1 MEGSRKLSWI
11 ELSRS
16 ALAGNIHSLATLAPG
31 KILAISVKGN
41 AYGHGLKEIVRMVA
55 DNDAVGYLTVH
66 SVEEGA
72 QCRAAGWKKNILV
85 LGPVLLDDTD
95 AVFEYDLEPAV
106 FNREFLQ
113 KLGELGDQHGR
124 QIKTHLKLETGTNR
138 QGLSEEELPPLA
150 EIYRKFESLQKPY
163 AAYTHFANI
172 EDTTSH
178 EYAEHQLKL
187 FKQMV
192 KKLEALRIKPIIRHT
207 ASSAATI
214 LFKKTHFEMVRPGIS
229 VYGHWPSK
237 ETYVSYRLRGG
248 ENSIFT
254 PVLAWKARITQLKSL
269 PPDAFIGYGC
279 TYRTTSATRLG
290 ILPVGYYDGYSR
302 ALSNQA
308 YVLVQ
313 GKRAPVRGRICMDIT
328 MIDVTDIHQ
337 VNLEAEA
344 VLIGQSHSE
353 TISAEQ
359 LAGWANSIN
368 YEVLARL
375 SGQLPRQIVA

>member
-1 MEGSRKLSWI
+1 MSEKRKLSWI

-16 ALAGNIHSLATLAPG
+16 ALAGNITSLANLAPG

-41 AYGHGLKEIVRMVA
+41 AYGHGLKEIVSMVS
-55 DNDAVGYLTVH
+55 NNEAVGYLTVH
-66 SVEEGA
+66 SIEEGV
-72 QCRAAGWKKNILV
+72 QCREAGWKKNILV
-85 LGPVLLDDTD
+85 VGPILLED
-95 AVFEYDLEPAV
+95 AEGVFEYDLEPAV
-106 FNREFLQ
+106 FNKEFLRTI
-113 KLGELGDQHGR
+113 GEFGDKHKR
-124 QIKTHLKLETGTNR
+124 SVKTHLKLETGTNR
-138 QGLSEEELPPLA
+138 QGLTEEELPAIA
-150 EIYRKFESLQKPY
+150 EIYRQYDSLQKPY
-163 AAYTHFANI
+163 GAYTHFANI

-187 FKQMV
+187 FKQLV
-192 KKLEALRIKPIIRHT
+192 KTLETFRIKPTIRHT

-254 PVLAWKARITQLKSL
+254 PVLSWKARITQLKSL

-290 ILPVGYYDGYSR
+290 ILPIGYYDGYAR

-308 YVLVQ
+308 YVLVH
-313 GKRAPVRGRICMDIT
+313 GKRAPIRGRICMDIS
-328 MIDVTDIHQ
+328 MIDVTDIRQ
-337 VNLEAEA
+337 VELEDEA

-353 TISAEQ
+353 AITAEQ

-375 SGQLPRQIVA
+375 SSLLPRQIVA